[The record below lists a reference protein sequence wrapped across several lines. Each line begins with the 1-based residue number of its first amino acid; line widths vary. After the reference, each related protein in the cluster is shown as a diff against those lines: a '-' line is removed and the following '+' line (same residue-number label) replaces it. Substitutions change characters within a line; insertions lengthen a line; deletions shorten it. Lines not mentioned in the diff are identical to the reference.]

1 MINYKHNAHIRC
13 GSRVSDKNRRMLHA
27 LLDVQ
32 HFSEL
37 RRRPAPPADGKQGK
51 CAMVA
56 WPSSLLPSPKLE
68 LAHEQKQVA
77 LLDGV
82 LYSLL
87 QALNRK
93 VRIVA

>member
-1 MINYKHNAHIRC
+1 
-13 GSRVSDKNRRMLHA
+13 MLHA

-37 RRRPAPPADGKQGK
+37 RRRPAPPADGKLGK

-56 WPSSLLPSPKLE
+56 WPSSLFPSQKLE
-68 LAHEQKQVA
+68 VAYEQKQVA

-87 QALNRK
+87 RALDRK
-93 VRIVA
+93 LELLRSVMSGDGIWIMITRSTQP

>member
-1 MINYKHNAHIRC
+1 
-13 GSRVSDKNRRMLHA
+13 MLHA

-51 CAMVA
+51 YTMVA

-93 VRIVA
+93 VRIVV

>member
-1 MINYKHNAHIRC
+1 
-13 GSRVSDKNRRMLHA
+13 MLHA

-37 RRRPAPPADGKQGK
+37 RRRPAPPADGKLGK

-56 WPSSLLPSPKLE
+56 WPSSLFPSQKLE
-68 LAHEQKQVA
+68 VAHEQKQVA

-87 QALNRK
+87 RALDRK
-93 VRIVA
+93 LELLRSVMSGDGIWIMITRSTQL

>member
-1 MINYKHNAHIRC
+1 
-13 GSRVSDKNRRMLHA
+13 
-27 LLDVQ
+27 
-32 HFSEL
+32 
-37 RRRPAPPADGKQGK
+37 
-51 CAMVA
+51 MVA
-56 WPSSLLPSPKLE
+56 WPSSLLPKLE

-93 VRIVA
+93 LELLRSVMSGDRIWIMITRSTQQLWALNVTHMRV

>member
-1 MINYKHNAHIRC
+1 
-13 GSRVSDKNRRMLHA
+13 MLHA

-37 RRRPAPPADGKQGK
+37 RRRPAPPADGELGK

-56 WPSSLLPSPKLE
+56 WPSSLFPSQKLE
-68 LAHEQKQVA
+68 VAHEQKQVA

-87 QALNRK
+87 RALDRK
-93 VRIVA
+93 LELLRSVMSGDGIWIMITRSTQL

>member
-1 MINYKHNAHIRC
+1 
-13 GSRVSDKNRRMLHA
+13 MLHA

-56 WPSSLLPSPKLE
+56 WPSSLLPKLE

-77 LLDGV
+77 LFDGV

>member
-1 MINYKHNAHIRC
+1 
-13 GSRVSDKNRRMLHA
+13 MLHA

-37 RRRPAPPADGKQGK
+37 RRRPAPPADGELGK

-56 WPSSLLPSPKLE
+56 WPSSLLPSSKLE